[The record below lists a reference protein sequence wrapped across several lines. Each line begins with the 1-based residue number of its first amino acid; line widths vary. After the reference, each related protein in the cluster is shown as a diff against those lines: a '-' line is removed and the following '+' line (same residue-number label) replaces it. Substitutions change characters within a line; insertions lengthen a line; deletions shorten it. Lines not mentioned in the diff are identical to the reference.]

1 MTKVLFIVNPNALKG
16 KITKYIPQMLKN
28 LKEKNFEVNLQ
39 YTKKEYSADKI
50 IENNK
55 NKFDLVICCSGDG
68 TVNEIINAMMQFNT
82 KTPIGLIPL
91 GTMNDFAHG
100 IEVSFNKL
108 DLSRNISKYVIKK
121 SDTGKFNDQY
131 FNYVAAFGTFSNV
144 GYETPNLW
152 KRKIGKIAYFLK
164 AFIELFRINKYEIE
178 AKIDKEIVRGT
189 YIYMSISNSKTIARI
204 PWFSKKIVNF
214 DDGKFEILLIKSP
227 KYFIQLIPIFFS
239 LIFHKYKNKHIIF
252 KQASQIEIEFHEEVP
267 WTLDGEFGGKVKKA
281 QIKNI
286 EKNIEYL
293 VPNKEK

>member
-28 LKEKNFEVNLQ
+28 LKEENFKVNLQ

-164 AFIELFRINKYEIE
+164 AFIEIFRINKYIFIFWGFN
-178 AKIDKEIVRGT
+178 K
-189 YIYMSISNSKTIARI
+189 STIRL
-204 PWFSKKIVNF
+204 K
-214 DDGKFEILLIKSP
+214 L
-227 KYFIQLIPIFFS
+227 
-239 LIFHKYKNKHIIF
+239 
-252 KQASQIEIEFHEEVP
+252 
-267 WTLDGEFGGKVKKA
+267 VKC
-281 QIKNI
+281 
-286 EKNIEYL
+286 
-293 VPNKEK
+293 